1 MNIFNNIESE
11 VRRYCRAFPTIFTK
25 AEGYKVIDQNG
36 KRYIDFFSGS
46 GSLNYG
52 HNNPAMKQKLL
63 EYISENGI
71 VQGLD
76 MATDAKRNFLKQ
88 FYDIILKKRN
98 MDYKLQF
105 PGPTGTNAVEAA
117 LKLVRKVTGRNNI
130 ACFTNSFHGMTLGAL
145 SVSFNAS
152 KKVTDKDAMTKFSV
166 TMPFDGFFGE
176 EYNSL
181 NYIESY
187 LKISRAK
194 SDLPAAFIL
203 ETIQCEGGINI
214 ATTGWLRELEK
225 ILKAYEVLL
234 IIDDIQAGCGRTGTF
249 FSFETSEIKPDIIC
263 LSKSLSGYG
272 LPLALVLIKPELDVW
287 QPGEHS
293 GTFRG
298 NNLAFVTA
306 TEALNYWRNNEFG
319 DTIRIKSNIIPQRLS
334 DLVKKYPE
342 IHGKVRGRGFL
353 WGFESNLKN
362 FSVQV
367 ARDAFQAGL
376 LIETAGPKNQVLKL
390 MPPLITDE
398 KGLNAGL
405 DILQECLMRNYRKEL

>member
-1 MNIFNNIESE
+1 MNTFKSIESE
-11 VRRYCRAFPTIFTK
+11 VRRYCRSFPTLFTK
-25 AEGYKVIDQNG
+25 AEGYMVFDKNG
-36 KRYIDFFSGS
+36 KSYIDFFCGS

-76 MATDAKRNFLKQ
+76 MATEAKRNFLMQ

-117 LKLVRKVTGRNNI
+117 LKLVRKVTGRKNI
-130 ACFTNSFHGMTLGAL
+130 AFFTNSFHGMTLGSS

-152 KKVTDKDAMTKFSV
+152 KKNADEGSMTQHSV
-166 TMPFDGFFGE
+166 AMPFDGFFGKG
-176 EYNSL
+176 YSSL
-181 NYIESY
+181 NYIEGF
-187 LKISRAK
+187 LKISKTK
-194 SDLPAAFIL
+194 SELPAAFIL

-214 ATTGWLRELEK
+214 AGTGWLKELEK
-225 ILKAYEVLL
+225 MLREYEVLL
-234 IIDDIQAGCGRTGTF
+234 IIDDIQAGCGRTGSF
-249 FSFETSEIKPDIIC
+249 FSFETSEILPDIVC

-272 LPLALVLIKPELDVW
+272 LPLSLLLIKPEFDVW

-306 TEALNYWRNNEFG
+306 TEALNYWKNNELS
-319 DTIRIKSNIIPQRLS
+319 DSIRFKSDMIYKRLN

-342 IHGKVRGRGFL
+342 IRGKVRGKGFL
-353 WGFESNLKN
+353 WGFESNLNN
-362 FSVQV
+362 FSIQV
-367 ARDAFQAGL
+367 AREVFQAGL
-376 LIETAGPKNQVLKL
+376 LIETAGPQNEILKL

-405 DILQECLMRNYRKEL
+405 DIIEKAFSSLN